1 MLLTV
6 SAEKKIRRNLGK
18 YIKKLR
24 EERNMS
30 LNEVVAYL
38 SLHKIK
44 CSKSNL
50 GRIEQENSPVRSDIL
65 AGLALIWSMKTDDI
79 VYK

>member
-1 MLLTV
+1 
-6 SAEKKIRRNLGK
+6 
-18 YIKKLR
+18 
-24 EERNMS
+24 MS

-38 SLHKIK
+38 SLHKVK

-65 AGLALIWSMKTDDI
+65 AGLAL
-79 VYK
+79 VYELSVDEILYK

>member
-1 MLLTV
+1 MKT
-6 SAEKKIRRNLGK
+6 KKIRPNLGR

-24 EERNMS
+24 ESKNMS

-38 SLHKIK
+38 SLHKVR

-50 GRIEQENSPVRSDIL
+50 GRIEQEISTIRSDIL
-65 AGLALIWSMKTDDI
+65 AGLSVVLEVSADELL
-79 VYK
+79 YK